1 MLAFRRSDIGTCRST
16 CTDKLDL
23 AACKQQWDALSQEE
37 KDKHGYEYD
46 TYMLLDDLARNLD
59 KRIAEMKSSMDGVE
73 KQNERMFGKN
83 EDREEVRLDSPFP
96 PFLLASSSI
105 FAHFSLTFPDSL
117 VQEKK
122 VLLAKVEELNTQAEA
137 AGDEGDVEK
146 AMALMEQTKALS
158 EQAEAVA
165 AEIKKNARRE
175 GTEKKLRVCDVCGVK
190 IELNPVNNEER
201 VNAHY
206 SGKQ

>member
-1 MLAFRRSDIGTCRST
+1 M
-16 CTDKLDL
+16 
-23 AACKQQWDALSQEE
+23 
-37 KDKHGYEYD
+37 
-46 TYMLLDDLARNLD
+46 
-59 KRIAEMKSSMDGVE
+59 
-73 KQNERMFGKN
+73 
-83 EDREEVRLDSPFP
+83 
-96 PFLLASSSI
+96 
-105 FAHFSLTFPDSL
+105 
-117 VQEKK
+117 
-122 VLLAKVEELNTQAEA
+122 LLAKVEELNTQAEA